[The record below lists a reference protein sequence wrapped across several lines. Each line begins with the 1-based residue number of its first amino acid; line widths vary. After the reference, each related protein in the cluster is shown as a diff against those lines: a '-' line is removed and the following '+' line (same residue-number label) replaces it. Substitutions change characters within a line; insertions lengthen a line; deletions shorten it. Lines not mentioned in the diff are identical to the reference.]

1 LLDSI
6 FSAGLRKGVP
16 ASVVG
21 EAIMYLS
28 RQHDLGDLAEPDDK
42 MTIIYGDKPRPG
54 GQSPGRV
61 LYVGVVHQGKTIR
74 CFVYKPDAGNDFKC
88 LDEND
93 ITAEIEV
100 SNGIVIPVA
109 GGVLTSGFGPR
120 KHPILKTVL
129 LHKGV
134 DWAAPIG
141 TPVLAAMNGTISF
154 AGDGGSYGNL
164 IKIAHEGGRESRYAH
179 LNAFAKTALPGSAV
193 TAGDVIGY
201 IGTTGRS
208 TGPHLHF
215 ELYLAGQPIDPLV
228 TATSVVVAAGG
239 DEGAVEKLVNR
250 IIHVESGGSATA
262 KNPLSTATGLGQFI
276 ESTWLR
282 MMRTYRADLA
292 NSLSREKLLALRF
305 DPTLSREM
313 VTNLA
318 RENKAYLVAGGVQI
332 TAGRLYLAH
341 FLGPE
346 GARVALSASD
356 SSDLEQLLG
365 SGVINANPFLRG
377 KDVLFIKNWAE
388 KKMQG
393 KAYVP
398 QVAKAEVKKESVQ
411 KTSPAYALYR
421 KAMVDIAG

>member
-1 LLDSI
+1 
-6 FSAGLRKGVP
+6 
-16 ASVVG
+16 
-21 EAIMYLS
+21 MYLS
-28 RQHDLGDLAEPDDK
+28 RQHDLSDLAEPEDR
-42 MTIIYGDKPRPG
+42 MTIIFGDKPRPG
-54 GQSPGRV
+54 GQSSGRV
-61 LYVGVVHQGKTIR
+61 LYVGVVHQRKTIH
-74 CFVYKPDAGNDFKC
+74 CFVYKPEGANDFKC
-88 LDEND
+88 VDEND

-100 SNGIVIPVA
+100 ANGIVIPVA

-120 KHPILKTVL
+120 THPILKTVL
-129 LHKGV
+129 MHRGV

-141 TPVLAAMNGTISF
+141 TPVLAAMDGTISF
-154 AGDGGSYGNL
+154 AGDAGTYGNL
-164 IKIAHEGGRESRYAH
+164 IKIAHDSGRESRYAH
-179 LNAFAKTALPGSAV
+179 LNGFAEATIAGAV
-193 TAGDVIGY
+193 IKAGDLIGY

-215 ELYLAGQPIDPLV
+215 ELYLAGQAIDPLV
-228 TATSVVVAAGG
+228 TAATTVAVAGGG

-250 IIHVESGGSATA
+250 IIYVESGGSATA

-318 RENKAYLVAGGVQI
+318 RENRAYLVAGGVQI

-356 SSDLEQLLG
+356 GSDLEQLLG

-388 KKMQG
+388 RKMQG

-398 QVAKAEVKKESVQ
+398 QVAVAEVKKESVQ

-421 KAMVDIAG
+421 KTLLDLAG